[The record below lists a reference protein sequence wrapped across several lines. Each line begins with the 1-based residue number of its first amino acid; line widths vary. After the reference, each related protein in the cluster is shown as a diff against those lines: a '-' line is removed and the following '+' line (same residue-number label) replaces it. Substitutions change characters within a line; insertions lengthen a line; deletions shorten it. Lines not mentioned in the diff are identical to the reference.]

1 MIQLG
6 RAQDGR
12 LVLATNQP
20 MPADI
25 KHVEYYRE
33 QRLFMAVY
41 ENGDSDLLPTE
52 ISPGIADIVHTS
64 PKVMIV
70 AVTAEGEEPM
80 GYDVPLIQ
88 IGV

>member
-25 KHVEYYRE
+25 RHIEYYKE

-41 ENGDSDLLPTE
+41 ENGDSDLMPCDIAPDIASIVESSPE
-52 ISPGIADIVHTS
+52 I
-64 PKVMIV
+64 MII
-70 AVTAEGEEPM
+70 AVTGAGQKPM

>member
-1 MIQLG
+1 MITLG

-25 KHVEYYRE
+25 GHIEYYRE

-41 ENGDSDLLPTE
+41 ENGDSDLMPCE
-52 ISPGIADIVHTS
+52 IAPDIAHIVESSPDI
-64 PKVMIV
+64 MIV
-70 AVTAEGEEPM
+70 AVTGEGQEPM
-80 GYDVPLIQ
+80 GYDVSLIQ